1 MGYKKIQP
9 RWKKGESGNK
19 NGRPRKLVTETILQL
34 QALGIKEVT
43 AQEVKAVY
51 MSLINATIKE
61 LETLGKDKTQPAIVR
76 IVISQILSKK
86 GYDIIERMLD
96 RSIGKAQMNID
107 HTTQG
112 DKIISELNIN
122 IIDGTNGYQSTETL
136 QETNN

>member
-19 NGRPRKLVTETILQL
+19 KGRPRKLVTQTILQL
-34 QALGIKEVT
+34 QELGINEVT
-43 AQEVKAVY
+43 AQEVKTVY

-61 LETLGKDKTQPAIVR
+61 LEALGKDKTQPAIVR

-86 GYDIIERMLD
+86 GYDIIEKMLD

-107 HTTQG
+107 HTTLG
-112 DKIISELNIN
+112 EKISEVNIN
-122 IIDGTNGYQSTETL
+122 IIDGTNGYQHTETL